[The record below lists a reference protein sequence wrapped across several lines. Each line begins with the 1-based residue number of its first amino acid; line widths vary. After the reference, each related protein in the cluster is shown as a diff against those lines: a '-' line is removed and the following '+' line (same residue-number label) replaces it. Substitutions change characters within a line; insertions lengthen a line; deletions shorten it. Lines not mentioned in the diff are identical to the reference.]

1 MKILV
6 QKLGNKLLVKADIL
20 NITYKTYEPRAEI
33 INPVT
38 CMQGVKQIAN
48 DVIEV
53 TPRALIQII
62 ERGYAYGK
70 PYSIEAF
77 VNPSIAIPETVKVAP
92 LIIYAYFNKDGN
104 ITADFKITPA
114 LIKQMEKT
122 HNYDRYGEFVVY
134 KPDETGELIGH
145 IVVREMHMYGENNLT
160 TDVEQMKHLR
170 ELKEAYETIMKQP
183 LHFGT
188 LTNID
193 NYTKQIES
201 YQEDGIDKLK
211 QEIRDAKQEVLDI
224 IDKHQE
230 EILKDLKTNPEIKP
244 YIKQGT
250 DTNLYKIRFDDKDFT
265 GCAFV
270 LVDINTARI
279 RQIADMLGTSTIVN
293 LPKGKH
299 IDVPYNNSS
308 LARKVVNTIVNVVN
322 RYSKYSVTTYFRYD

>member
-6 QKLGNKLLVKADIL
+6 QKVGNKLQVKADIQ

-33 INPVT
+33 TNPIT
-38 CMQGVKQIAN
+38 CMQGVKEIAN
-48 DVIEV
+48 DIIEV
-53 TPRALIQII
+53 TPRALIQIM

-70 PYSIEAF
+70 PYSIEAY
-77 VNPSIAIPETVKVAP
+77 VNPATVKTDP
-92 LIIYAYFNKDGN
+92 LTIYAYFNKDAN

-134 KPDETGELIGH
+134 KPDETGELIGY
-145 IVVREMHMYGENNLT
+145 IVVREMKMYGENNLT
-160 TDVEQMKHLR
+160 TDVNQMKHLR
-170 ELKEAYETIMKQP
+170 ELKEAYEKIMKQP

-188 LTNID
+188 LTNIE
-193 NYTKQIES
+193 NYTKQIEG

-224 IDKHQE
+224 IDKHQD
-230 EILKDLKTNPEIKP
+230 EILNDLKTNPEIKP

-250 DTNLYKIRFDDKDFT
+250 DTNLYNIRFDDRDFT

-293 LPKGKH
+293 LPQGKH

-308 LARKVVNTIVNVVN
+308 LARKIVNTIVNVVN

>member
-6 QKLGNKLLVKADIL
+6 QKVGNKLQVKADIQ

-48 DVIEV
+48 DIIEV
-53 TPRALIQII
+53 TPRALIQIM
-62 ERGYAYGK
+62 ERGHAYGK

-77 VNPSIAIPETVKVAP
+77 VNPATVKADPVT
-92 LIIYAYFNKDGN
+92 IYAYFNKDGN
-104 ITADFKITPA
+104 ITADFRITPA

-122 HNYDRYGEFVVY
+122 HDYDRYGEFVVY
-134 KPDETGELIGH
+134 KPDENGELIGN

-170 ELKEAYETIMKQP
+170 ELKEAYEKIMKQP

-193 NYTKQIES
+193 NYTKQIEG

-224 IDKHQE
+224 IDKHQD

-244 YIKQGT
+244 YIKPGT
-250 DTNLYKIRFDDKDFT
+250 DTNLYKIRFDDRDFT

>member
-6 QKLGNKLLVKADIL
+6 QKVGNKLQVKADIL

-48 DVIEV
+48 DIIEV
-53 TPRALIQII
+53 TPRALIQIM
-62 ERGYAYGK
+62 EKCYAYGK

-77 VNPSIAIPETVKVAP
+77 VNPVTVKTDP
-92 LIIYAYFNKDGN
+92 LTIYAYFNKDGN

-122 HNYDRYGEFVVY
+122 HDYDMYGEFVVY
-134 KPDETGELIGH
+134 KPDETGDIIGN
-145 IVVREMHMYGENNLT
+145 IVVREMKMYGENNLT

-201 YQEDGIDKLK
+201 YQEDVIDKLK

-224 IDKHQE
+224 IDKYQD
-230 EILKDLKTNPEIKP
+230 EILNDLKTNPEIKP

-250 DTNLYKIRFDDKDFT
+250 DTNLYKIRFDDRDFT

-293 LPKGKH
+293 LPQGKH

>member
-6 QKLGNKLLVKADIL
+6 QKVGNKLQVKADIL

-33 INPVT
+33 TNPVT
-38 CMQGVKQIAN
+38 CMQGVKEIAN
-48 DVIEV
+48 DIIEV
-53 TPRALIQII
+53 TPRALIQIM
-62 ERGYAYGK
+62 EKCYAYGK

-77 VNPSIAIPETVKVAP
+77 VTPSTVKADPVT
-92 LIIYAYFNKDGN
+92 IYAYFNKDGN
-104 ITADFKITPA
+104 ITADFKISPA
-114 LIKQMEKT
+114 LIKQMDKT
-122 HNYDRYGEFVVY
+122 HDYDRYGEFVVY

-145 IVVREMHMYGENNLT
+145 IVVREMKMYGENNLT
-160 TDVEQMKHLR
+160 TDVNQMKHLR
-170 ELKEAYETIMKQP
+170 ELKEAYEKIMKQP

-188 LTNID
+188 LTNIE
-193 NYTKQIES
+193 NYTKQIEG

-211 QEIRDAKQEVLDI
+211 QEIRDAKQEVLDT

-230 EILKDLKTNPEIKP
+230 EILKDLKINPEIKP
-244 YIKQGT
+244 YIKAGT
-250 DTNLYKIRFDDKDFT
+250 DTNLYKIRFDDRDFT

-322 RYSKYSVTTYFRYD
+322 KYSKYSVTTYFRYD